1 MIMPPG
7 FEGMPGGGE
16 MMGGPGMEG
25 PGPNGG
31 SGGLLGGM
39 FDGSGTRRVWG
50 GAEFLYWVPA
60 SMRLTFPTVTT
71 SSALDLGTVGRTTT
85 ASIGPGPQDITFD
98 AAAGMRAIAGFV
110 IDESGQFGVEG
121 SGFWLEPAKRNYSFN
136 ANSVGQPILA
146 VPFVDATTGNQ
157 SSYVVA
163 APGIN
168 TGSINIDVTSRVWG
182 LEANGIY
189 NLYQSEEGPG
199 GLTVLAGPRYIQL
212 REEINYNTTSATLI
226 PVTPPP
232 GVIPGASLTSY
243 FPAGGGIFA
252 GAGLAGVPAPWVITT
267 SDRIRTQ
274 NDFYGGQVG
283 FRGEMGYGGAF
294 MSITG
299 KVGAG
304 YMRSRVDLEGATTF
318 TSAGANFTSTQP
330 GGLFNQ
336 AQQLGRHRR
345 DQFAMLGEGGV
356 NVGYQIGTF
365 VRIQAGY
372 SFLFLNPVLRPTSG
386 LSNQLVPAQTP
397 ATPLYVGAPG
407 SGALPNREIT
417 GHTDFTLHG
426 FNLGVQ
432 IGF

>member
-1 MIMPPG
+1 
-7 FEGMPGGGE
+7 
-16 MMGGPGMEG
+16 
-25 PGPNGG
+25 
-31 SGGLLGGM
+31 
-39 FDGSGTRRVWG
+39 
-50 GAEFLYWVPA
+50 
-60 SMRLTFPTVTT
+60 
-71 SSALDLGTVGRTTT
+71 
-85 ASIGPGPQDITFD
+85 
-98 AAAGMRAIAGFV
+98 
-110 IDESGQFGVEG
+110 
-121 SGFWLEPAKRNYSFN
+121 
-136 ANSVGQPILA
+136 
-146 VPFVDATTGNQ
+146 
-157 SSYVVA
+157 
-163 APGIN
+163 
-168 TGSINIDVTSRVWG
+168 
-182 LEANGIY
+182 
-189 NLYQSEEGPG
+189 
-199 GLTVLAGPRYIQL
+199 
-212 REEINYNTTSATLI
+212 
-226 PVTPPP
+226 
-232 GVIPGASLTSY
+232 
-243 FPAGGGIFA
+243 
-252 GAGLAGVPAPWVITT
+252 
-267 SDRIRTQ
+267 
-274 NDFYGGQVG
+274 
-283 FRGEMGYGGAF
+283 